1 MSDTVI
7 DRPQTTGNPLQ
18 KLHALGQAVW
28 LDFLDR
34 GFLEQGGLRKLVEE
48 DGATGVTSNPSI
60 FEKAMGHGD
69 AYDEGFRAVFAQP
82 GATVQQAY
90 EHEAVTDIKA
100 AAKDLRPVYDRLG
113 GKDGYASLEASPA
126 LADETRQTIDEA
138 RRLWAAVGEPNLM
151 IKVPGT
157 QAGVPA
163 VRALIADGVNVNITL
178 LFAIDAYRAVANA
191 YLDGLEER
199 LAKGE
204 PIDRI
209 ASVAS
214 FFVSRIDSAIDKKID
229 ARVAAGDK
237 EADALKALRG
247 KVAIAN
253 AKLAYAWYQE
263 LIASERWRKLSAKGA
278 MPQRLL
284 WASTGTK
291 DPTYPDTLYVET
303 LIGPDTI
310 NTMPLTTMDAFRDH
324 GVVRETLTADVDQ
337 ARRVLAEAD
346 RLGLDLPG
354 VTSALVTDGV
364 KQFVDA
370 ADKLFKAVDAKR
382 QQFSGR

>member
-1 MSDTVI
+1 MSDTI
-7 DRPQTTGNPLQ
+7 LDRPQTTGNPLQ

-34 GFLEQGGLRKLVEE
+34 GFLQQGGLRKLIGE
-48 DGATGVTSNPSI
+48 DGASGVTSNPSI

-90 EHEAVTDIKA
+90 EHEAVADIKA
-100 AAKDLRPVYDRLG
+100 AARDLRPVYDRLG

-126 LADETRQTIDEA
+126 LADETQQTIDEA

-163 VRALIADGVNVNITL
+163 VRALIADGINVNITL
-178 LFAIDAYRAVANA
+178 LFAIDAYQAVANA
-191 YLDGLEER
+191 YLDGLEAR

-209 ASVAS
+209 ASV
-214 FFVSRIDSAIDKKID
+214 FVSRIDTEIDKKID
-229 ARVAAGDK
+229 ARIAQGDK

-291 DPTYPDTLYVET
+291 DPAYPDTLYVET

-310 NTMPLTTMDAFRDH
+310 NTMPLKTMDAFRDH

-370 ADKLFKAVDAKR
+370 ADKLFKAVDGKR